1 MHPYWIKKIEE
12 QRKTVVTTFWVSM
25 VFIILV
31 PLLLVLEGDNWLL
44 LAMVC
49 FGGAALRLY
58 WAAGEEKH
66 GQSAEALQASPVQT
80 SPVQTDPTAAFYQ
93 ETQSTFYQEPAYAV
107 HHPEMVDQNGNVLEP
122 QYLQLDPAESF
133 FTSSIEPGRPLDP
146 DEMILADPESHP
158 QNRQTPRRS
167 RQQRQTHSA

>member
-12 QRKTVVTTFWVSM
+12 QRKAVVTTFWVSM

-58 WAAGEEKH
+58 WAAGEDK
-66 GQSAEALQASPVQT
+66 QAQRAVALQT
-80 SPVQTDPTAAFYQ
+80 SAARTNPVQTDVTAAFYREPQ
-93 ETQSTFYQEPAYAV
+93 IDQEPVYAV
-107 HHPEMVDQNGNVLEP
+107 HHPEMVDRNGNMLEP
-122 QYLQLDPAESF
+122 QYLRLDPA
-133 FTSSIEPGRPLDP
+133 PLDPAPLDP
-146 DEMILADPESHP
+146 DDMTLADPESHP
-158 QNRQTPRRS
+158 QNRQIARRS
-167 RQQRQTHSA
+167 RQQRQAHSV